1 MSLSVSNEHVSF
13 LMALAD
19 GIVNTVKPED
29 LESYVDSSVDRNFLE
44 EYCNTYTKPSE
55 IPGFGD
61 VIKEVINESG
71 YQAIRL
77 LILLLTVFSSRVL
90 SPSLTGSLKL
100 VTEMSQKEKEE
111 LLLGWSNSYIKPKR
125 RLFRLIYILSVT
137 TFVRLSN
144 ELHNDLIGF
153 PGKETRQKLHEGQP
167 ADDFRYEMMQKP
179 AADNAE
185 LHLPEFDVLIMGSGA
200 GAGVTA
206 HSLSNAGHKCLVL
219 EKGEYFRNSELNF
232 NEDEGF
238 KSLYEKGAGLTSSSN
253 ELLILAGSTFGGGT
267 TVNWSAC
274 LKTPFKVRK
283 EWYDE
288 FNIEWAATEAFDQC
302 LDFVWQLMGA
312 STENIKHSFSNQVL
326 LEGSQ
331 KLGHP
336 HKEVA
341 QNTGGHANHSCGFCY
356 LGCKHSVKQGS
367 SEFWFREASLKGSKF
382 MEEVRVKKILH
393 KNGKAAGVLCE
404 NVVNKRHFTIT
415 GPKKFV
421 VAGGSLNTPIIL
433 KNSGFR
439 NKHIGRNLKLHP
451 VTVMLGDFGK
461 ECVTKPHENSIL
473 TSINTNVEDL
483 DGKGHGVRIETVVHS
498 PALES
503 YFMPWSSSTNLRRSL
518 SHYNSYVALLL
529 LCRDTSSGKVSPDS
543 KNPDTIIVDY
553 NVNDFDRKA
562 LAVSI
567 LEASDILYIEG
578 AKEIFH
584 PQNYVSSFK
593 STKPKEARSIT
604 DNDYIEWRNM
614 ISRIKLDTYSTPYG
628 SAHQMGTCR
637 MSGKGPRYG
646 ACDPK
651 GRLFECKNIYIADTS
666 AFPTASGSNPMITV
680 MALAKLV
687 SLGLIDDLRPQMKL

>member
-1 MSLSVSNEHVSF
+1 MSLSVTDNHLPF
-13 LMALAD
+13 FMALAD
-19 GIVNTVKPED
+19 GIVDSVKPED
-29 LESYVDSSVDRNFLE
+29 LEPYVDSSVDRNLLD
-44 EYCNTYTKPSE
+44 EYCKTFTKPSE
-55 IPGFGD
+55 IPEFAD
-61 VIKEVINESG
+61 VIKQLINDSG
-71 YQAIRL
+71 YQSIRL
-77 LILLLTVFSSRVL
+77 FILLLIVFNSRVL

-100 VTEMSQKEKEE
+100 VTEMTPKEKEE
-111 LLLGWSNSYIKPKR
+111 LLLGWRNSYIKPKR
-125 RLFRLIYILSVT
+125 RIFRLVYTLSAT

-144 ELHNDLIGF
+144 QAHNNLIGF
-153 PGKETRQKLHEGQP
+153 PGKETRQKLHEEQP

-179 AADNAE
+179 TDDNAE
-185 LHLPEFDVLIMGSGA
+185 LHLPEFDVLIIGSGS

-219 EKGEYFRNSELNF
+219 EKGKYFPNSELNF
-232 NEDEGF
+232 NEKDGF
-238 KSLYEKGAGLTSSSN
+238 KSLYEKGGGLISSSN
-253 ELLILAGSTFGGGT
+253 EILILAGSTFGGGS

-302 LDFVWQLMGA
+302 LDFVWKLMGA
-312 STENIKHSFSNQVL
+312 TTENIKHSFSNQVL
-326 LEGSQ
+326 LDGSQ

-336 HKEVA
+336 HRELA
-341 QNTGGHANHSCGFCY
+341 QNTGGHPNHSCGFCY

-367 SEFWFREASLKGSKF
+367 SEFWFREASLNGSKF
-382 MEEVRVKKILH
+382 MEEVQVKNILH
-393 KNGKAAGVLCE
+393 KDGKATGVLCE
-404 NVVNKRHFTIT
+404 DAVSKRRFTIS
-415 GPKKFV
+415 GPKKIV

-433 KNSGFR
+433 QNSGFR
-439 NKHIGRNLKLHP
+439 NKHIGSNLKLHP
-451 VTVMLGDFGK
+451 VSVMLGDFGTG
-461 ECVTKPHENSIL
+461 CVTKPHENSIM
-473 TSINTNVEDL
+473 TSINTSVEDL

-498 PALES
+498 PMVES

-543 KNPDTIIVDY
+543 KNPDTIVVDY
-553 NVNDFDRKA
+553 HVNDFDRKA
-562 LAVSI
+562 LHASL

-578 AKEIFH
+578 AKEIIH
-584 PQNYVSSFK
+584 PQNYVPSFR
-593 STKPKEARSIT
+593 STKPKEVRSIT
-604 DNDYIEWRNM
+604 DDDYVEWRNM
-614 ISRIKLDTYSTPYG
+614 ISKVKLDTYGTPYG

-666 AFPTASGSNPMITV
+666 AFPTASGSNPMVTV

-687 SLGLIDDLRPQMKL
+687 SLGLIDDLKPQIKL